1 MGAYECAYVAYRRQG
16 DLLRAVRAA
25 DMSQLFATEDD
36 TTAVPELA

>member
-1 MGAYECAYVAYRRQG
+1 VAYRREG
-16 DLLRAVRAA
+16 DLLGAARAA

>member
-1 MGAYECAYVAYRRQG
+1 VVDGRIAEMWGE
-16 DLLRAVRAA
+16 A